1 MATHYKQPRRINAV
15 SISLLLIV
23 CAGGWVGYSAWPII
37 SVNANVKNEL
47 GEALPRVYKAN
58 LLPEPTSTDAITRV
72 HDELMS
78 KMKKLGVDDPKVEVI
93 ISRSKE
99 KVSVEARYTAILTLQ
114 GIDKTR
120 PLTMSPKVE
129 TDAARVDW

>member
-1 MATHYKQPRRINAV
+1 VATHYKQPRRINGV
-15 SISLLLIV
+15 SITLLLIV
-23 CAGGWVGYSAWPII
+23 CAVGWVGYSAWPII

-78 KMKKLGVDDPKVEVI
+78 KMKKLGVDDPKVEV
-93 ISRSKE
+93 
-99 KVSVEARYTAILTLQ
+99 
-114 GIDKTR
+114 
-120 PLTMSPKVE
+120 
-129 TDAARVDW
+129 

>member
-1 MATHYKQPRRINAV
+1 LATHYKQPRRINAV
-15 SISLLLIV
+15 SISLLLMV
-23 CAGGWVGYSAWPII
+23 AGVGWIGYSAWPII

-58 LLPEPTSTDAITRV
+58 LLPEPTSTELITRI
-72 HDELMS
+72 HDDLMG

-99 KVSVEARYTAILTLQ
+99 KVSIETRYTAILALQ
-114 GIDKTR
+114 GTEKTR